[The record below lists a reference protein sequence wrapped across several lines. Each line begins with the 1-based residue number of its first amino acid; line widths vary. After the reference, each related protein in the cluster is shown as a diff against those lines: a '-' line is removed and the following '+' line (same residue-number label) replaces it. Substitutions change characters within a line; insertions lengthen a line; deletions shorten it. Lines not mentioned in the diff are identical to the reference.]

1 MPLVPSRDP
10 LGRMRPTRIRSAAA
24 VLLGLGTA
32 LGVSGCAGVGSRS
45 AASCAMPT
53 VELRESSL
61 HPGGVVG
68 LGADFVWETYEDT
81 GGTSRAASDV
91 TVTITPSATG
101 EEIVLA
107 RPVPE
112 GDRWTVSGSFD
123 LPADLAL
130 GPAVLAVRTRTGDR
144 IDAELAIDDT
154 APPT

>member
-1 MPLVPSRDP
+1 M
-10 LGRMRPTRIRSAAA
+10 
-24 VLLGLGTA
+24 
-32 LGVSGCAGVGSRS
+32 
-45 AASCAMPT
+45 
-53 VELRESSL
+53 
-61 HPGGVVG
+61 
-68 LGADFVWETYEDT
+68 
-81 GGTSRAASDV
+81 
-91 TVTITPSATG
+91 
-101 EEIVLA
+101 LA